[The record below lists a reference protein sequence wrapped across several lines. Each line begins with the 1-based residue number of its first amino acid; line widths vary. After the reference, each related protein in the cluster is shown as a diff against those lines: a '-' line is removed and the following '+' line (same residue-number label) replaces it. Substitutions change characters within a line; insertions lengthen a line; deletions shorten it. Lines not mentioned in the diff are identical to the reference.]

1 MMSDQLDNV
10 VHLKKVID
18 CLEAEKV
25 KPQILEKY
33 IMRLQRLEDEKQKE
47 NRVNSIIV

>member
-47 NRVNSIIV
+47 NRVNSIII